1 MQLGTYGIQDL
12 VGGLGAGGRC
22 AMWVKNR
29 DYRLRRRRRGGGG
42 GGGEHAG
49 RTCRIGITAR
59 YSQRRFGCWVFRAFG
74 GGDERE
80 EIVEVKLRASVTWGR
95 RQTARQRRN

>member
-1 MQLGTYGIQDL
+1 MCH
-12 VGGLGAGGRC
+12 VGEES
-22 AMWVKNR
+22 
-29 DYRLRRRRRGGGG
+29 RLSTEEEKEEERRRRRRG
-42 GGGEHAG
+42 EDAG

-80 EIVEVKLRASVTWGR
+80 EIVEVKLRASVT
-95 RQTARQRRN
+95 